1 MSAIGSAD
9 AKSGLTSHDRPSAL
23 FPLPF
28 TPFEYYYWSDD
39 SPEYPKVF
47 PVDLRFSG
55 NLDETAFRSAVRAAQ
70 LRHPLLTALVDDS
83 GALPRWVNADD
94 LHPLVD
100 WAGETDPITHP
111 DGAFIDLRREVGLRV
126 WVRTSPAAT
135 RVVVQIHHACCDGLG
150 CLQFLEDLFLCY
162 VAALGTDA
170 QAIPLPELD
179 ADRLCRRGHFVATE
193 NPHPTLRIALRDIS
207 IMTWQWSSILLRR
220 AAVLAAPGAG
230 GCAEKTTRDLFGF
243 ASYALDG
250 AMVRQLRL
258 IASGQGA
265 TLNDLL
271 LRDMLCVLREWNK
284 RHERKT
290 RGRIRFNVPVSLREK
305 GDEAL
310 PVTNRI
316 GFAFVTEPPQN
327 CTDAA
332 KQLDA
337 VRQEMERIKQWK
349 LGLYFLGGLALAT
362 GVRGAVPWTLRR
374 NQSLA
379 TMVLSNVG
387 RAFAGWPLARRGNHI
402 VVGNVVL
409 ERIAA
414 VPPMRRLTRG
424 AMVILDYADELTI
437 SLQCDPKFF
446 DKQQT
451 QMLLDAYAQQLSQ
464 TCERGT

>member
-1 MSAIGSAD
+1 MSVIGAAD
-9 AKSGLTSHDRPSAL
+9 AKSGVTSHDEASAL

-70 LRHPLLTALVDDS
+70 IRHPLLAALVDAS
-83 GALPRWVNADD
+83 GTLPRWINAVD
-94 LHPLVD
+94 LQPFVD
-100 WAGETDPITHP
+100 WAAETVPITHP
-111 DGAFIDLRREVGLRV
+111 DGAYIDLRREVGLRV
-126 WVRTSPAAT
+126 WVRTRQDAT
-135 RVVVQIHHACCDGLG
+135 RVVLQIHHACCDGLG

-162 VAALGTDA
+162 VAALGTTT
-170 QAIPLPELD
+170 QAVPLPALD
-179 ADRLCRRGHFVATE
+179 AERLRTRGHFVATE
-193 NPHPTLRIALRDIS
+193 NPHPSLRIALRDIS
-207 IMTWQWSSILLRR
+207 IMAWQWSSILLRH
-220 AAVLAAPGAG
+220 AAVLAAPRAG
-230 GCAEKTTRDLFGF
+230 RQAEVSTRELFGF
-243 ASYALDG
+243 ASYVLDG
-250 AMVRQLRL
+250 AMVRKLRA

-284 RHERKT
+284 QHEHKT

-316 GFAFVTEPPQN
+316 GFAFVTEPPRN
-327 CTDAA
+327 CTDPTT
-332 KQLDA
+332 QLDA

-387 RAFAGWPLARRGNHI
+387 RAFANWPLARRGNHI

-409 ERIAA
+409 ERITA

-424 AMVILDYADELTI
+424 GMVILDYADELTI
-437 SLQCDPKFF
+437 SLQCDPQFF
-446 DKQQT
+446 DKIQT
-451 QMLLDAYAQQLSQ
+451 QELLDAYARQLSQ